1 VLAAPLALASALP
14 ARRAAAAPQRLTVA
28 AFPAV
33 DEMLRAAIPAWRD
46 RNPGCEVQVV
56 SRQFVDHH
64 TAMTAAL
71 STASRLPDLMAL
83 EVGYVGRFARGAG
96 LEDLRRPPF
105 SVGELAGGYVSY
117 AYQQAI
123 AASGAVVAV
132 PLDIGPGT
140 LLYRDDLLRKAGLGE
155 QALTRSWDSFID
167 AGERLRASSG
177 AYLVAHAREVKDIL
191 IRTGIA
197 PGDGL
202 YFDAGSRVR
211 VDSPAFRRAFSL
223 AREVRRRRLDG
234 RLSAWSSDWSEAF
247 RRGMLAT
254 QMSGAWLAG
263 HLANWLAPT
272 TAGRW
277 RAAEL
282 PESVAVAYGGTF
294 LALPRGAA
302 PERKA
307 LAWDL
312 ARLMSADRGVQIASF
327 RRHDAFPALRAAHD
341 DPFMEQPID
350 FLGGQRARLLWRDTA
365 QRITAVAVHKQDAFA
380 EEVVNTELDKVLDR
394 GKDIDSALGDAA
406 RLLASRAFR

>member
-1 VLAAPLALASALP
+1 M
-14 ARRAAAAPQRLTVA
+14 RLTVA

-33 DEMLRAAIPAWRD
+33 DEMVRAAIPAWRK
-46 RNPGCEVQVV
+46 RNPGCDVQVV

-96 LEDLRRPPF
+96 LEDLRQPRF
-105 SVGELAGGYVSY
+105 GVGELAAGFVPY
-117 AYQQAI
+117 AYQQAV
-123 AASGAVVAV
+123 APGGAVVAV

-140 LLYRDDLLRKAGLGE
+140 LLYRDDLLRKAGMAE
-155 QALTRSWDSFID
+155 AALTRSWDSFID
-167 AGERLRASSG
+167 AGERLRASTG

-202 YFDAGSRVR
+202 YFDAESRVR
-211 VDSPAFRRAFSL
+211 VEGPAFRRAFAL
-223 AREVRRRRLDG
+223 AHEVRRRRLDG

-263 HLANWLAPT
+263 HLANWLAPA

-282 PESVAVAYGGTF
+282 PEAAAVAYGGTF

-302 PERKA
+302 AERNS

-341 DPFMEQPID
+341 DPFVEQPID
-350 FLGGQRARLLWRDTA
+350 FLGGQKARLLWRDTA
-365 QRITAVAVHKQDAFA
+365 RRITAVAVHKQDAFA
-380 EEVVNTELDKVLDR
+380 EEVINTELDKVLDR

-406 RLLASRAFR
+406 RLLALRAHR

>member
-1 VLAAPLALASALP
+1 
-14 ARRAAAAPQRLTVA
+14 
-28 AFPAV
+28 
-33 DEMLRAAIPAWRD
+33 
-46 RNPGCEVQVV
+46 
-56 SRQFVDHH
+56 
-64 TAMTAAL
+64 
-71 STASRLPDLMAL
+71 
-83 EVGYVGRFARGAG
+83 
-96 LEDLRRPPF
+96 
-105 SVGELAGGYVSY
+105 
-117 AYQQAI
+117 
-123 AASGAVVAV
+123 V

-365 QRITAVAVHKQDAFA
+365 
-380 EEVVNTELDKVLDR
+380 LDKVLDR

>member
-1 VLAAPLALASALP
+1 
-14 ARRAAAAPQRLTVA
+14 
-28 AFPAV
+28 
-33 DEMLRAAIPAWRD
+33 
-46 RNPGCEVQVV
+46 
-56 SRQFVDHH
+56 
-64 TAMTAAL
+64 
-71 STASRLPDLMAL
+71 MAL

-105 SVGELAGGYVSY
+105 GVDELAGGYVPY
-117 AYQQAI
+117 AFQQAT

-155 QALTRSWDSFID
+155 PALTRSWDSFID

-211 VDSPAFRRAFSL
+211 VDSPAFRRAFSV

-406 RLLASRAFR
+406 RLLAARAFR